1 MDWPAVR
8 DCSVI
13 GIRAGDSSG
22 VASKPGGVPVVGEV
36 EVVAE
41 LEVVA
46 EEVPVGEAVA
56 EVVGE
61 EVPVGEAVV
70 VAEVPLVAGALE
82 AGALATGTMTATPA
96 RTAPKAARRARGI
109 ECAGGGEDE
118 PTRAR
123 YAGA

>member
-46 EEVPVGEAVA
+46 
-56 EVVGE
+56 E

>member
-22 VASKPGGVPVVGEV
+22 VASKPGGVPVAADV
-36 EVVAE
+36 
-41 LEVVA
+41 
-46 EEVPVGEAVA
+46 
-56 EVVGE
+56 VVG
-61 EVPVGEAVV
+61 
-70 VAEVPLVAGALE
+70 AEVPLVAGALE

-96 RTAPKAARRARGI
+96 RTAPKAARRARAV
-109 ECAGGGEDE
+109 ECNGGREDE